1 MSRIANPPYG
11 AFRLQIRK
19 NYVKA
24 KKIFL
29 QKIMQT
35 ELNKTIFKKGVI
47 YDNQ

>member
-35 ELNKTIFKKGVI
+35 DILCGKKHIFAK
-47 YDNQ
+47 NNAN